1 MVLVSVVIPSYNSGR
16 TVQKCLDAVLRQQ
29 TKAKYE
35 VIVVDSSNDDTPEIL
50 KKYPIKIIR
59 RSVQT
64 YPGSA
69 RNIGIKAA
77 KGKII
82 ACTDADCVPSPDWLE
97 NICAAHKRF
106 DVVGGPILNGNPWS
120 YFGWSLYF
128 PEFSQLMKKRI
139 TLAKSLPT
147 CNASYKKSVFA
158 KHGHFPD
165 SLTGEDMLFSARL
178 DGILYDGS
186 IMVRHINRSGLFA
199 NLKRASQLGSGDAD
213 LKVKTGNGKVVVKCP
228 VLIPALLL
236 WRFTKITSRALCSQ
250 YALAFLLTFPFVF
263 LVLIA
268 WYAGFLKASLRH
280 TNL

>member
-1 MVLVSVVIPSYNSGR
+1 MVAVTVVIPSYNSGK
-16 TVQKCLDAVLRQQ
+16 TIQKCFDSVLSQK
-29 TKAKYE
+29 TSAKYE
-35 VIVVDSSNDDTPEIL
+35 IIVVDSSSDDTPEIL
-50 KKYPIKIIR
+50 KKYPVKVIR
-59 RSVQT
+59 RKNQT

-82 ACTDADCVPSPDWLE
+82 ACVDADCVPSPDWIE

-128 PEFSQLMKKRI
+128 PEFSQLMSRRSR
-139 TLAKSLPT
+139 LAKTLPT

-186 IMVRHINRSGLFA
+186 VVVRHINRSGLFT
-199 NLKRASQLGSGDAD
+199 NLRRAAQLGVGDAD
-213 LKVKTGNGKVVVKCP
+213 LKVKTGGKIVVKYP
-228 VLIPALLL
+228 ILIPALLL
-236 WRFTKITSRALCSQ
+236 WRFSKISFRSFFSRYS
-250 YALAFLLTFPFVF
+250 LAFLLTVPFVF

-268 WYAGFLKASLRH
+268 WYAGFLKASLRY